1 MFKSCIM
8 SDSKLTSMVFVATI
22 KPFNGSNIRPAEE
35 DINGLPPVILDVV
48 AGSCPNKRVLSGTV
62 AKRAGMEENSTY
74 LCKFEEIDATEYGR
88 QFRFSTII
96 KLEASQILEGI
107 KTLGPPVIIEVIEN
121 NPEVT
126 KSGNYSYPKGFT
138 AEEKVS
144 FNLLSAEEQDTFL
157 ESKPDSRTHHV

>member
-1 MFKSCIM
+1 MIN
-8 SDSKLTSMVFVATI
+8 SKLPSEVFVATI

-35 DINGLPPVILDVV
+35 DKNNLPPIILDVV

-62 AKRAGMEENSTY
+62 AQRAGMLEGNTY
-74 LCKFEEIDATEYGR
+74 MCKYEEIDATEYGR

-96 KLEASQILEGI
+96 QLDAPQILESV
-107 KTLGPPVIIEVIEN
+107 KTLGMPVIIEVVEN

-138 AEEKVS
+138 AEEKAS
-144 FNLLSAEEQDTFL
+144 FNLLSAKEQDIFL
-157 ESKPDSRTHHV
+157 DSKPDSRTHHV